1 MHSAIP
7 SGWDVAPGHD
17 GLHLVIGFLVDDGG
31 VKAIHNRPALAG
43 IVDGDMLG
51 IPFASLTDVGLLIP
65 HDFPGEGGVAE
76 DVGHAVAG
84 KLRGAVGLGAQG
96 IDVTSDG
103 DAAVTLEIQVVHHA
117 DKLGLRLVDLQG
129 WFAIHRHLAVA
140 IGGISHVAAVLNR
153 LLQTSAEALVD
164 DLVFPARHEGLELG
178 HFVVQIIGE
187 VVSVLRGNN
196 QCIRVPEGIEYD
208 ALVLHAATGKPV
220 QIHHQHCV
228 VTSLF
233 HVFQQAEHLGTGIQA
248 LATDHLVVG
257 FDNVDVIG
265 FCILRQSFPV
275 LGQHLLGVQTLLH
288 AALAEVLCCVHF
300 FNPHLQR
307 ER

>member
-1 MHSAIP
+1 MFHKLKLGGGTTPRTGTQQIGPAFHGHALHMTSAVGTAHQPSQRTMHSAIP
-7 SGWDVAPGHD
+7 SRWDVAPGHD

-117 DKLGLRLVDLQG
+117 DKLGLRLVDLQT
-129 WFAIHRHLAVA
+129 FRDRK
-140 IGGISHVAAVLNR
+140 S
-153 LLQTSAEALVD
+153 
-164 DLVFPARHEGLELG
+164 
-178 HFVVQIIGE
+178 VV
-187 VVSVLRGNN
+187 
-196 QCIRVPEGIEYD
+196 
-208 ALVLHAATGKPV
+208 
-220 QIHHQHCV
+220 
-228 VTSLF
+228 
-233 HVFQQAEHLGTGIQA
+233 
-248 LATDHLVVG
+248 
-257 FDNVDVIG
+257 
-265 FCILRQSFPV
+265 
-275 LGQHLLGVQTLLH
+275 
-288 AALAEVLCCVHF
+288 
-300 FNPHLQR
+300 
-307 ER
+307 